1 MSMTVAIDQVS
12 GPMRRLK
19 IGGRLDTHTYQA
31 LDQQL
36 DSILTDASVQTL
48 IFDLELL
55 EYISSAGIRSVF
67 HARKVL
73 GARGGRVLL
82 VNAKAQIQKVLDV
95 VKAVPVSDIFRSTD
109 ELDAY
114 LDRIQ
119 LQAIRDNAAAPN

>member
-1 MSMTVAIDQVS
+1 MSMTVVMDQSS
-12 GPMRRLK
+12 GPVRRLK

-31 LDQQL
+31 LDEQL
-36 DSILTDASVQTL
+36 DLVFSDNTLQTL

-55 EYISSAGIRSVF
+55 DYISSAGIRSIF

-119 LQAIRDNAAAPN
+119 LQAVRDNAAAPN